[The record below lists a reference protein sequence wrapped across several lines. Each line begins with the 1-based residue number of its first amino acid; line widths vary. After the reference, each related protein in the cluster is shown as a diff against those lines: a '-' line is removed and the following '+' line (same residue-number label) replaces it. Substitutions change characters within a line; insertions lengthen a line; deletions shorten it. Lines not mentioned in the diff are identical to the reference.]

1 MPAGAPWQNKL
12 HSPGATNMIE
22 SPAHILPVAA
32 ESYSDKV
39 ALVTEDAQLGVM
51 ITYCVPT

>member
-1 MPAGAPWQNKL
+1 
-12 HSPGATNMIE
+12 MID

-39 ALVTEDAQLGVM
+39 ALVTEDVQLSFADRCRPIAARSPDLLVSSWDE
-51 ITYCVPT
+51 